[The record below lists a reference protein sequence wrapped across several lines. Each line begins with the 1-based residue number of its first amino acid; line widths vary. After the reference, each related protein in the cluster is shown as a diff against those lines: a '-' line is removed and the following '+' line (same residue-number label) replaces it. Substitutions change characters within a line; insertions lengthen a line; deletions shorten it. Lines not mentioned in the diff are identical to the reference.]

1 MGYSRYGCLSRDSRQ
16 RPVVT
21 VIGFPDEINHI
32 VAVDLLMML
41 ADKFLTA
48 AVFQPGHHD
57 LIGPIPPGREAIIIT
72 VAAGSGSAL
81 SPCFS
86 FFLIHAMRRNPA
98 NKQKPYRYA
107 TQLFHAASC
116 LSLVAWRISLV
127 G

>member
-1 MGYSRYGCLSRDSRQ
+1 MGAFPETADSV
-16 RPVVT
+16 PVVT

-86 FFLIHAMRRNPA
+86 FFLILFFVLFSVLIHRDAERKNP
-98 NKQKPYRYA
+98 NNYKKQ
-107 TQLFHAASC
+107 S
-116 LSLVAWRISLV
+116 